1 MYMKK
6 IISIIVFI
14 FLIAASLPAQK
25 VNFTLNN
32 ARIDVDKF
40 LIDVYA
46 NVGTGQIWNVG
57 PTCIRINYWTVS
69 PANGISLIAEDPAT
83 NANIN
88 LSNNANYFDMT
99 TTSIMGDTCVSLNI
113 QQLLTGT
120 SFALSSGSYWLGTM
134 KFNYLSP
141 DCCINMR
148 FLTNSAVFNGIGT
161 ALINPTD
168 WTYTDPPPCI
178 VEVENNIKEIPTK
191 YTLSQNYPNPFN
203 PSTSIKYTM
212 PKSGFVSLKVY
223 DILGREIANL
233 VNQYKQAGT
242 YIVDF
247 NASALTSGMYFYK
260 IETNDFV
267 AVKKMVL
274 VK

>member
-1 MYMKK
+1 MKK

-25 VNFTLNN
+25 VNFSLNN
-32 ARIDVDKF
+32 ARIDGDKF

-46 NVGTGQIWNVG
+46 NVYMSQIWNVG
-57 PTCIRINYWTVS
+57 PTCIRIRYWTTD
-69 PANGISLIAEDPAT
+69 PANGITLVSEDPVT

-88 LSNNANYFDMT
+88 LSNNSSYYDMT
-99 TTSIMGDTCVSLNI
+99 STSIMGDTAVSLNI
-113 QQLLTGT
+113 QQLLTGS
-120 SFALSSGSYWLGTM
+120 SFPLSSGAYWFGTL

-141 DCCINMR
+141 NCCINMA

-161 ALINPTD
+161 PMANPAD

-178 VEVENNIKEIPTK
+178 VGVENNIKEVPTT

-203 PSTSIKYTM
+203 PSTSIKYSM
-212 PKSGFVSLKVY
+212 PKAGFVSLKVY
-223 DILGREIANL
+223 DILGREVASL
-233 VNQYKQAGT
+233 VNQHKSAGT

-247 NASALTSGMYFYK
+247 NASTLTSGMYFYK
-260 IETNDFV
+260 LETNDFV